1 MLAFVLS
8 GGGNRGALQVG
19 ALQVLLEAGIRPDMV
34 VGTSVGAVN
43 ACFLA
48 NDPTPRGAYRL
59 AEVWLDVTR
68 DDVYPGTHLTAVWN
82 MVRGK
87 ESFFSN
93 ESWRRLLQS
102 HMPVHRFG
110 DLAVPAYAVA
120 ADLETG
126 QQFVFGDDEDDLL
139 LDGIMASTALPPLHP
154 PWHVGGRRYIDGGA
168 VADLPV
174 RVAGER
180 GASEIIA
187 LNLANSLTPGDQV
200 RTLFGIM
207 NRAIGTLVYRHTE
220 ADLEYMRRNSDIGLR
235 TIELHYEMSMR
246 PWDFSHSAEL
256 IALGRSTMKAALEK
270 EPLVQQTWRD
280 RVAEQV
286 SKAVSPVL
294 TAMDEIISRRQPQP
308 QAVQQERET

>member
-43 ACFLA
+43 ACFIA

-59 AEVWLDVTR
+59 AEVWLDVSR

-93 ESWRRLLQS
+93 ESWYRLLQS
-102 HMPVHRFG
+102 HMPVQQFN
-110 DLAVPAYAVA
+110 DLNVPAYTVA

-126 QQFVFGDDEDDLL
+126 KQVVFGDDDDDFLI
-139 LDGIMASTALPPLHP
+139 DGLMASTALPPLHP
-154 PWHVGGRRYIDGGA
+154 PWRVGGRRYIDGGA

-174 RVAGER
+174 RVAGDR
-180 GASEIIA
+180 GATEIIA

-207 NRAIGTLVYRHTE
+207 NRALGTLVYRHTE
-220 ADLEYMRRNSDIGLR
+220 ADLEYMRRNSDIRLR
-235 TIELHYEMSMR
+235 TVELHYEMAMR

-256 IALGRSTMKAALEK
+256 IALGRSTMKAALER

-280 RVAEQV
+280 RIAERV

-294 TAMDEIISRRQPQP
+294 TTMDEIVSRRQPQP
-308 QAVQQERET
+308 QTVQQEPEP

>member
-43 ACFLA
+43 ACFVA
-48 NDPTPRGAYRL
+48 HDPTPRGTYHL
-59 AEVWLDVTR
+59 AETWLDVSK
-68 DDVYPGTHLTAVWN
+68 DDVYPGTHLTAFWN

-87 ESFFSN
+87 ESLFSN
-93 ESWRRLLQS
+93 RNWHRLLQEN
-102 HMPVHRFG
+102 MPVEHFR
-110 DLAVPAYAVA
+110 DLTVPAYTVA

-126 QQFVFGDDEDDLL
+126 RQYVFGDNKEDWV

-154 PWHVGGRRYIDGGA
+154 PWRVGSRRYIDGGA

-180 GASEIIA
+180 GATEIIA

-207 NRAIGTLVYRHTE
+207 NRALGTLIYRHTE
-220 ADLEYMRRNSDIGLR
+220 ADLEHMRRNSNVRLR
-235 TIELHYEMSMR
+235 IVELHYEMSMP

-256 IALGRSTMKAALEK
+256 IALGRSTMKSALEK

-280 RVAEQV
+280 RVAEGV
-286 SKAVSPVL
+286 SRAASPVL